1 MDPLSRVAG
10 TMTVDIGR
18 RQVIPDYAGL
28 APSFAGLWQLS
39 VLVPPET
46 PSGAVPVVLVLNG
59 LRSNTATIAVQ

>member
-1 MDPLSRVAG
+1 VDPLSRVAG

-46 PSGAVPVVLVLNG
+46 ASGPVSVVIVLNG
-59 LRSNTATIAVQ
+59 VRSNPATIAVR

>member
-1 MDPLSRVAG
+1 
-10 TMTVDIGR
+10 MTVDIGR

-46 PSGAVPVVLVLNG
+46 ASGPVSVVIVLNG
-59 LRSNTATIAVQ
+59 VRSNPATIAVR